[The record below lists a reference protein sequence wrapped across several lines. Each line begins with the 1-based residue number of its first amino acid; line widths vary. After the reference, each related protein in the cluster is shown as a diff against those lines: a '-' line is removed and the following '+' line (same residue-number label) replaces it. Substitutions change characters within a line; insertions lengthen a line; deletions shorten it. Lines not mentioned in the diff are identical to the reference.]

1 MQYLK
6 SNLFLVNGWYTS
18 KWTIGIDNPSLFISA
33 FNIIKDL
40 FLLIAYFSFNI
51 FSHSP
56 NDITEIFLYSISFW
70 LSVVVTWYI
79 ILPSFTIKS
88 SLYSK
93 ILYKR
98 LSRVPLIRDSSK
110 FKYFSSI
117 SKNKSE
123 LLSL

>member
-18 KWTIGIDNPSLFISA
+18 KWAIGIDNPSLFISA

-79 ILPSFTIKS
+79 ILPSFTMKS